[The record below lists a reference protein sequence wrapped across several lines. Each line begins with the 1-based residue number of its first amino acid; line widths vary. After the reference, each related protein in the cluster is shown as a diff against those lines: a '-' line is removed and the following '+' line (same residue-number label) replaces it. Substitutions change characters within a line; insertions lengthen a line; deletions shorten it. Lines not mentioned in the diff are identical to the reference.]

1 MTERLE
7 FYFDFIS
14 PFGWLAS
21 LRVDEL
27 AARHGFETR
36 WQSML
41 LGVSVLKVMGMK
53 PLRQYPLKGD
63 YLKHD
68 FLRYIR
74 RHTIKTARDL
84 DSAPAN
90 PLAAGRIFHIVD
102 AYDTAL
108 AKTVAHQLLHAYWG
122 EARDIGD
129 ADLAIGVASQ
139 AGADRNRLKEALASG
154 EGDQLLRSAVDRS
167 IARGVFGSPFFILS
181 DEPFFGLEKME
192 LLEEW
197 LSQAGW

>member
-1 MTERLE
+1 
-7 FYFDFIS
+7 
-14 PFGWLAS
+14 

-74 RHTIKTARDL
+74 RHNIKTARDL

-108 AKTVAHQLLHAYWG
+108 AKTVAHQLLHAQQESGLGSLIQPRKSNKMQRNVLLDQSG
-122 EARDIGD
+122 EADGSSSTGCSVGSK
-129 ADLAIGVASQ
+129 GVY
-139 AGADRNRLKEALASG
+139 
-154 EGDQLLRSAVDRS
+154 
-167 IARGVFGSPFFILS
+167 F
-181 DEPFFGLEKME
+181 
-192 LLEEW
+192 
-197 LSQAGW
+197 

>member
-1 MTERLE
+1 MTKSLD

-27 AARHGFETR
+27 AARYDHETR

-53 PLRQYPLKGD
+53 PLRQYPMKGD

-68 FLRYIR
+68 LLRYLR
-74 RHTIKTARDL
+74 KHNIKTARDL

-90 PLAAGRIFHIVD
+90 PLAAGRIFHILD
-102 AYDTAL
+102 ASDPEL
-108 AKTVAHQLLHAYWG
+108 AKIAARALLQAYWG

-129 ADLAIGVASQ
+129 ADLAVEIASE
-139 AGADRNRLKEALASG
+139 AGADRNLLKDALASG
-154 EGDQLLRSAVDRS
+154 EGDQLLRAAVDRS
-167 IARGVFGSPFFILS
+167 LKRGVFGSPFFIVK

-197 LSQAGW
+197 LAKDGW